1 MSGSFA
7 DIGRTALKLS
17 TKMPL
22 TKRQKNCFPF
32 TDNCQTPL
40 LKYARPIP
48 ERTNS
53 SGI

>member
-7 DIGRTALKLS
+7 NISRTAFKLG
-17 TKMPL
+17 TKNVINE
-22 TKRQKNCFPF
+22 TAKNCFPF

-40 LKYARPIP
+40 LKYAKPIP
-48 ERTNS
+48 EKTNS

>member
-7 DIGRTALKLS
+7 DIGRTAFKLG
-17 TKMPL
+17 TQNAVNE
-22 TKRQKNCFPF
+22 TAKNCFPF